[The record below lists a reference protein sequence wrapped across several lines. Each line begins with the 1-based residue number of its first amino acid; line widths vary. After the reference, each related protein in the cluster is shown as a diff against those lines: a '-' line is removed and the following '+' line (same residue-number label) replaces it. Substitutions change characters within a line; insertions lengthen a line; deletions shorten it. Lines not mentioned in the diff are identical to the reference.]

1 MNHHASQFLKS
12 EGIIKE
18 GNTSF
23 FIQFED
29 GSQIELTEVLA
40 EYHKAASKDLLEAL
54 QRLVH
59 LHNCEME
66 GISSGQPTPE
76 EWMDAI
82 NYGNEALL
90 KALK

>member
-1 MNHHASQFLKS
+1 MNYHASQFLKS

-40 EYHKAASKDLLEAL
+40 KYSKANYNYAQEKREQLTKGRDYLMQVQQDEITVDETLEAFGFG
-54 QRLVH
+54 
-59 LHNCEME
+59 HNGLE
-66 GISSGQPTPE
+66 S
-76 EWMDAI
+76 
-82 NYGNEALL
+82 Y
-90 KALK
+90 

>member
-1 MNHHASQFLKS
+1 MNHHASQFLKA

-40 EYHKAASKDLLEAL
+40 KYSKTNYNYAQEKREQLTKGREYLMQVEQDEITVDETLEAFDF
-54 QRLVH
+54 
-59 LHNCEME
+59 
-66 GISSGQPTPE
+66 GINGLNS
-76 EWMDAI
+76 
-82 NYGNEALL
+82 Y
-90 KALK
+90 